1 MSVRLD
7 ILIWSSHH
15 RSHTHL
21 LFNLFFERRSQS
33 EALFYFSL
41 RLPLCMYVYVKADS
55 LNHLVVQTGITK
67 KRQLGLNLK
76 EVDLSSAETEM
87 MPSFNFGRF

>member
-33 EALFYFSL
+33 EALFYFSFS
-41 RLPLCMYVYVKADS
+41 LPLCMYVYVKADTDS
-55 LNHLVVQTGITK
+55 LNHLVVQTGITR

-76 EVDLSSAETEM
+76 EVDL
-87 MPSFNFGRF
+87 

>member
-41 RLPLCMYVYVKADS
+41 CMYVYVKADS
-55 LNHLVVQTGITK
+55 LNHLVVQTGITR

-76 EVDLSSAETEM
+76 EVDLSLAETEM
-87 MPSFNFGRF
+87 MPSFNLGRF